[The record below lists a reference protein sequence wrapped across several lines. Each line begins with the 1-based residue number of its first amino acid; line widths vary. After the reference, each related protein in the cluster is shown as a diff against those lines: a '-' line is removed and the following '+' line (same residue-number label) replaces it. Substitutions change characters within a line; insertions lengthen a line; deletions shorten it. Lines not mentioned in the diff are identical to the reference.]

1 MSQVAAKKRFRLKDE
16 RVKVIA
22 HFREEG
28 AVLAGTQQGF
38 CEDFDIELSLNGE
51 LPADEITKLI
61 QLAHRMCFT
70 EAALSNV
77 VKITSRHLYNGAVIE
92 SKE

>member
-1 MSQVAAKKRFRLKDE
+1 MSQVAAKKRLSLKDE

-38 CEDFDIELSLNGE
+38 CEDFEIEFSANGE
-51 LPADEITKLI
+51 LPPEEVSKLLD
-61 QLAHRMCFT
+61 LAHRMCFT
-70 EAALSNV
+70 ESALSTV
-77 VKITSRHLYNGAVIE
+77 VKITTKHFYNDKLI
-92 SKE
+92 

>member
-1 MSQVAAKKRFRLKDE
+1 MSQVAALKRLALKDE
-16 RVKVIA
+16 RVKVVA

-28 AVLAGTQQGF
+28 AVLAGTKQGF
-38 CEDFDIELSLNGE
+38 CEDFDIELSLNGDVPKE
-51 LPADEITKLI
+51 EIAKLI

-77 VKITSRHLYNGAVIE
+77 IKISARHVYNGQIIE
-92 SKE
+92 TG